1 MANHAE
7 DVWTDVSYTFVL
19 PKTDWNTLKSIY
31 QTWVH
36 VEEDP
41 LLKAFVQQNKHM
53 TPDLLL
59 AMVASLQQHVE
70 EQNDTAKLAAKDV
83 RKVRK
88 QQGEA
93 VTDRVLTAMKHS
105 RQARLSDVKKFHR
118 IAWRLVHLMR
128 GKAAKIVKLEREI
141 NKTSREQIA
150 EVFVHAFPEDQKV
163 RKGEKS

>member
-1 MANHAE
+1 MANHSE

-19 PKTDWNTLKSIY
+19 PKTDWDTLKRIY

-70 EQNDTAKLAAKDV
+70 EQNDTAKLTAKELRRVKRQQDEAA
-83 RKVRK
+83 
-88 QQGEA
+88 
-93 VTDRVLTAMKHS
+93 TDRVLSAMKHAK
-105 RQARLSDVKKFHR
+105 QARLSDLKKFHS

-128 GKAAKIVKLEREI
+128 EKSVKIVKLDREI
-141 NKTSREQIA
+141 NRNAREQIA

-163 RKGEKS
+163 RKV